1 MTDKQLKKVA
11 LIHFALHGYE
21 GGSLALIA
29 KEVGIKKPSIYT
41 HFKSKDELFIST
53 FNDAVECEI
62 LFIKKFFSENKTK
75 PLKTTLFIFLNK
87 YLDNCK
93 NERNTSFFLRTSFFP
108 PVQLEKIT
116 KKGTDKYIFELE
128 YIFKTLFYQKSDVL
142 NSNVNPKTATVAFI
156 TMLNG
161 LLAEQLYGD
170 PERLDERISES
181 WSVFWQGIST
191 EIYW

>member
-21 GGSLALIA
+21 GGSLTLIA

-41 HFKSKDELFIST
+41 HFKSKEELFIST

-62 LFIKKFFSENKTK
+62 LFIKKFISENKTK
-75 PLKTTLFIFLNK
+75 PLKTALFSFLNK

-108 PVQLEKIT
+108 PVQLEKI
-116 KKGTDKYIFELE
+116 KLQRREQINIFLNLNIFSGHYFIKNLMCYIQML
-128 YIFKTLFYQKSDVL
+128 IQKQ
-142 NSNVNPKTATVAFI
+142 P
-156 TMLNG
+156 
-161 LLAEQLYGD
+161 Q
-170 PERLDERISES
+170 
-181 WSVFWQGIST
+181 
-191 EIYW
+191 